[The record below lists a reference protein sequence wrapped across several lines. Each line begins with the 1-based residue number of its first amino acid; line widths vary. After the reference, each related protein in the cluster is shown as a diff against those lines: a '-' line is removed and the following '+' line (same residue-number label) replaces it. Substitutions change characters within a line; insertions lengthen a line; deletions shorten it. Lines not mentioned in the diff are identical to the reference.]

1 MTKLAMIEK
10 LPLCIWEV
18 GEGVFSIAEYS
29 VCVCVFIYT
38 LIYFLSMQAFYCCVW
53 FICTNT

>member
-18 GEGVFSIAEYS
+18 GEGVFSIAESS

-38 LIYFLSMQAFYCCVW
+38 LIYFFKHASFLLLCLVHLY
-53 FICTNT
+53 

>member
-10 LPLCIWEV
+10 LPLCFWEV
-18 GEGVFSIAEYS
+18 GEGVFSIAESS

-53 FICTNT
+53 FIFTNT